1 MAEASAASAAASAEI
16 PLFKVFMAPPSEL
29 DGPVTQVLHS
39 GFVTQGPKVEEF
51 ESQMRAFLQSR
62 FVLSLN
68 SATSGIHLAL
78 HMLKKK
84 DGPDQGHWPGLVEHV
99 DEVLTCP
106 LTCTAT
112 NWPILANGYIPTP
125 SHTPATDLSRH
136 RLVPPQT
143 CPATDLS
150 CYRLVSPQTCPAP
163 DLSRH
168 RLLPMYAH
176 VSHASPQ
183 HPRPPT
189 RDSPSQAAYQMGGRG
204 RGELGDV
211 FGRSRSKALTH
222 HQGTT

>member
-143 CPATDLS
+143 SSHVCPCVTRFA
-150 CYRLVSPQTCPAP
+150 PAP
-163 DLSRH
+163 
-168 RLLPMYAH
+168 P
-176 VSHASPQ
+176 PP
-183 HPRPPT
+183 HPRLSLPGCVSNGWT
-189 RDSPSQAAYQMGGRG
+189 WTWRAR
-204 RGELGDV
+204 RCV
-211 FGRSRSKALTH
+211 WTI
-222 HQGTT
+222 

>member
-51 ESQMRAFLQSR
+51 ESQMRTFLQSR

-125 SHTPATDLSRH
+125 SHTPATDSSRH
-136 RLVPPQT
+136 RLIPPQT

-150 CYRLVSPQTCPAP
+150 L
-163 DLSRH
+163 H

-183 HPRPPT
+183 HPRPPHPRLSLPGCVSNGWT
-189 RDSPSQAAYQMGGRG
+189 WTWRAR
-204 RGELGDV
+204 RCV
-211 FGRSRSKALTH
+211 WTI
-222 HQGTT
+222 

>member
-136 RLVPPQT
+136 RL
-143 CPATDLS
+143 
-150 CYRLVSPQTCPAP
+150 
-163 DLSRH
+163 
-168 RLLPMYAH
+168 LPMYAH